1 MGDRIEAILVPVMML
16 GCTLLAVFV
25 AISRPG
31 YLSNSYYLAVLLF
44 LQVLIAAL
52 WDYRQ
57 RFFPLLVIVFLWAG
71 TALPWQGVWTMGRW
85 FVLATG
91 ALVGLTIYMRDRRH
105 TFSTFH
111 LVACFCALAALV
123 SAMVSSYGS
132 ISLLKAGS
140 LLLLFLYGAAGAR
153 VAVLGR
159 EAKFVAGLLL
169 GVELLIYFTAV
180 SYFVL
185 HFELFDNP
193 NSLGAVMG
201 VVATPVMLWGTLV
214 SDKVGLRQ
222 RRTFALILALV
233 LVVASYA
240 RAGMAAAAVSSIFLC
255 VALRRY
261 RLLLRGLGVAVLVAM
276 LIVTVRPLHVTVDSD
291 ADWRS
296 LTDVLLYKGQRER
309 GLLGSRKS
317 AWDRTSDVIHE
328 HPWFGSGFGTSVTR
342 AEVADQGW
350 VFESSG
356 SATREH
362 GNSYLAITEW
372 VGLLGVGPFFLLI
385 FLIVARVCRV
395 AIWMRRTGNAFSIAV
410 PLTAVIAGG
419 LVHAVFEDW
428 LFAVGYYLCIF
439 FWTLAFVLVDV
450 VPADAPELIRSR
462 SPLTSAHCGEDIPA
476 FVARR

>member
-1 MGDRIEAILVPVMML
+1 MGDRVEAILVPVMLL
-16 GCTLLAVFV
+16 GCMLLAVYI
-25 AISRPG
+25 AIFRPG
-31 YLSNSYYLAVLLF
+31 YLSDSYYLAALIF
-44 LQVLIAAL
+44 LQVLVAVL

-57 RFFPLLVIVFLWAG
+57 RFFPLLVVAFLWAG

-85 FVLATG
+85 FVLAMG
-91 ALVGLTIYMRDRRH
+91 ALAGFAIYMRDRRH
-105 TFSTFH
+105 TFSSFH
-111 LVACFCALAALV
+111 LVAFFCVLAAVV

-132 ISLLKAGS
+132 IALLKAAS
-140 LLLLFLYGAAGAR
+140 LLLLFLYGASGAR
-153 VAVLGR
+153 IAVLGR

-169 GVELLIYFTAV
+169 GVELLVYFTAV
-180 SYFVL
+180 CYFVIHL
-185 HFELFDNP
+185 ELFDNP

-201 VVATPVMLWGTLV
+201 VVATPVMLWGSIV
-214 SDKVGLRQ
+214 ADKVGLRR
-222 RRTFALILALV
+222 RRTSALILALV
-233 LVVASYA
+233 LVVSSYA
-240 RAGMAAAAVSSIFLC
+240 RAGMAAAAVSSILLC

-261 RLLLRGLGVAVLVAM
+261 RLLVRGLGAAVLIAM
-276 LIVTVRPLHVTVDSD
+276 LIVTIRPLHVTVDSD
-291 ADWRS
+291 AEWHS
-296 LTDVLLYKGQRER
+296 VTDILVYKGQREH

-372 VGLLGVGPFFLLI
+372 VGLLGMGPFFVLI
-385 FLIVARVCRV
+385 FLIVTRVCRV
-395 AIWMRRTGNAFSIAV
+395 AMWMRRTGNAFSTAV
-410 PLTAVIAGG
+410 PLAAVMAAG
-419 LVHAVFEDW
+419 LAHAMFEDW

-450 VPADAPELIRSR
+450 MPSDAPAIIRTR
-462 SPLTSAHCGEDIPA
+462 APQPSADWTKNVPA
-476 FVARR
+476 FVAQR